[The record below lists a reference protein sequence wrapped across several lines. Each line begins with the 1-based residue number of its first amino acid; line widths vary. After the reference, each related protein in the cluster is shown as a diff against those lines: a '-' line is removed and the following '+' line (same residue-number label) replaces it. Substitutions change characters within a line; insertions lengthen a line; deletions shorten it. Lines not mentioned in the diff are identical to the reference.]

1 MNTEPM
7 DSVAAM
13 MHMHQLGG
21 PAVMMRERRSMEE
34 QLRYY
39 SDQYYK
45 AYHKNNDLNNQV
57 TKLKRKLNAV
67 NRKQRAVSSKKY
79 LRRHTL

>member
-1 MNTEPM
+1 MNTGPM

-21 PAVMMRERRSMEE
+21 PAVMMKERRAMEE
-34 QLRYY
+34 EIRYY
-39 SDQYYK
+39 SDLYYK
-45 AYHKNNDLNNQV
+45 ALHHNNDLNNQV
-57 TKLKRKLNAV
+57 TKLKRKLNAA